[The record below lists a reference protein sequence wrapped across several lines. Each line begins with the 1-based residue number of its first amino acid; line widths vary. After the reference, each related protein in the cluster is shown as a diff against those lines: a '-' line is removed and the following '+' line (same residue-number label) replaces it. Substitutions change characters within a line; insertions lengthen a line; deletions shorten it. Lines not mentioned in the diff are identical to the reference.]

1 MANKLDLISKDLKMV
16 NVGLQSLGSDTAS
29 FAEVDF
35 LDWAPPAWGDSQ
47 AAEALSYLYSDRT
60 PGSLGAKI
68 DEANKKAF
76 EELTNAE
83 PVAVGMIPA
92 IEAIEGMD
100 THTILHAG
108 PPLEWKEMCGPMRGA
123 VMGALM
129 YEGLAKDEE
138 EAKRVAATEIKFKSC
153 NDNRAVG
160 PMAGIVSPHM
170 PMWVVENKRNGER
183 AYVTINEGWGR
194 TLRFGAYDE
203 AVITRL
209 HWIEKTLS
217 KAMRTVIRNL
227 DGINLKSVIAQALQ
241 MGDECHNR
249 DIAATNLLFKM
260 MTPSIVKS
268 GELTQQEKWEVIDFL
283 SKHEHYMLNLAM
295 AASKVSLLSAS
306 NIPYS
311 TMVTVIARN
320 GCSVGI
326 KVSGL
331 GDEWFTAPAHVA
343 DGLYFP
349 GFTPADAN
357 PDIGDSAITETG
369 GIGAFAMGTA
379 PAIVQFVG
387 GSTDQAVKYTKD
399 MWKITIG
406 KHPVYKMPNLGFQG
420 TPVGI
425 DIRKVADT
433 NILPMINTGIA
444 HKEAGYGLVGAGIV
458 PAPRE
463 CFVKAVKAFCE
474 TYYKE

>member
-1 MANKLDLISKDLKMV
+1 MAKALDLIASDVNMLNLGLK
-16 NVGLQSLGSDTAS
+16 SLGSDTAG
-29 FAEVDF
+29 FAPVDF
-35 LDWAPPAWGDSQ
+35 LDWTPPAWGN
-47 AAEALSYLYSDRT
+47 AEAGKALARLFADST

-68 DEANKKAF
+68 EEANKKAF
-76 EELTNAE
+76 EELTASE
-83 PVAVGMIPA
+83 PVAVDVIPA

-100 THTILHAG
+100 SHTIMHAG
-108 PPLEWKEMCGPMRGA
+108 PPLEWENMCGPMRGGII
-123 VMGALM
+123 GAIM
-129 YEGLAKDEE
+129 YEGLADNEE
-138 EAKRVAATEIKFKSC
+138 DALRVAATEIKYRSC

-170 PMWVVENKRNGER
+170 PMWVIENKRNGQR

-203 AVITRL
+203 AVIKRL
-209 HWIEKTLS
+209 HWMEKTLA
-217 KAMRTVIRNL
+217 KAMRAVIRDQN
-227 DGINLKSVIAQALQ
+227 GINLKSVIAQALQ

-249 DIAATNLLFKM
+249 DISATNLLFKM
-260 MTPSIVKS
+260 MVPSIYKTDTLTAEEK
-268 GELTQQEKWEVIDFL
+268 GEVFEFL
-283 SKHEHYMLNLAM
+283 SNHEHYMLNLAM
-295 AASKVSLLSAS
+295 GACKVGLLSAS

-311 TMVTVIARN
+311 TMVTAMARN
-320 GCSVGI
+320 GYEVGI

-331 GDEWFTAPAHVA
+331 GDRWFTAPAHVA

-349 GFTPADAN
+349 GYTPEDAN

-379 PAIVQFVG
+379 PAIVLFVG
-387 GSTDQAVKYTKD
+387 GSTETALKITQD

-406 KHPVYKMPNLGFQG
+406 KNPVYKMPNLHFQG
-420 TPVGI
+420 TPTGI
-425 DIRKVADT
+425 DIRKVVDT

-444 HKEAGYGLVGAGIV
+444 HKEAGHGLVGAGVV

-463 CFVKAVKAFCE
+463 CFVKAVLAFAE
-474 TYYKE
+474 QYKEG